1 MDVLSEVVAAAIG
14 TAELMNDP
22 RYPDGEDRCSEIAR
36 EYLCRVSRNITV
48 SRAEASRQ
56 RIMVMGW
63 RSAADRVI
71 SVLQGR
77 GVILR

>member
-14 TAELMNDP
+14 TAELMDDP
-22 RYPDGEDRCSEIAR
+22 RYPDGEEQCSGIAR
-36 EYLCRVSRNITV
+36 EYLCRVSRSITI

-56 RIMVMGW
+56 RIMVMSW

-71 SVLQGR
+71 SVLQSR
-77 GVILR
+77 GVVLR